1 MEEKH
6 SDIGSSARTAIIT
19 GASRGIGKQIAL
31 RLARNGFNLVLAAR
45 TMDAG
50 QSRWPGSL
58 VQTAAEVRELGMRV
72 TPIRCDV
79 TRRGEVEALCQA
91 ALAEYGA
98 IDVLVNNALYLGP
111 GNYNPFL
118 ETALET
124 WDYNMEANLMAAV
137 VASRA
142 CLPSMLAKRRGV
154 ILNLT
159 SAAATTSMAT
169 PGAIGIGAPYA
180 VAKAALNG
188 LVVALAL
195 ETRPAGIGVFALD
208 PGAVLTERADQE
220 IRRHQRP
227 DVIARQPMDIP
238 AAAAEYLCCQCPLE
252 LSGQV
257 LEARALVERFNLLP
271 A

>member
-1 MEEKH
+1 MQEKH
-6 SDIGSSARTAIIT
+6 SIKASPPRAAIVT
-19 GASRGIGKQIAL
+19 GASRGIGRQIAL

-45 TMDAG
+45 TMDSG

-58 VQTAAEVRELGMRV
+58 AETAAQVRELGVRA

-79 TRRGEVEALCQA
+79 TRRAEVEAMCQS

-98 IDVLVNNALYLGP
+98 IEVLVNNALYLGP
-111 GNYNPFL
+111 GNYNPFM

-124 WDYNMEANLMAAV
+124 WDYNLEANLMAAV
-137 VASRA
+137 VAGKA
-142 CLPSMLAKRRGV
+142 CLPSMLSRRRGV

-159 SAAATTSMAT
+159 SAAATHSAST
-169 PGAIGIGAPYA
+169 PGAMGIGAPYA
-180 VAKAALNG
+180 VSKAALNRF
-188 LVVALAL
+188 VVALAL
-195 ETRPAGIGVFALD
+195 ETRDAGIGVFALD

-220 IRRHQRP
+220 IRRSQRP
-227 DVIARQPMDIP
+227 NLIARQPMDIP

-257 LEARALVERFNLLP
+257 LEARALVERFKLLP

>member
-1 MEEKH
+1 MEAKQPTNR
-6 SDIGSSARTAIIT
+6 SRGQTAIIT

-58 VQTAAEVRELGMRV
+58 AETAAEVRELGVRV

-79 TRRGEVEALCQA
+79 TRRIEVEAMCQT

-111 GNYNPFL
+111 GNYNAFL
-118 ETALET
+118 QTSLDT
-124 WDYNMEANLMAAV
+124 WAFNIEANLMAAV
-137 VASRA
+137 VASKA

-159 SAAATTSMAT
+159 SAAATMTASS
-169 PGAIGIGAPYA
+169 PGATGIGAPYA
-180 VAKAALNG
+180 VSKAALNRF
-188 LVVALAL
+188 VVALAL
-195 ETRPAGIGVFALD
+195 EARDAGIGVFALD

-220 IRRHQRP
+220 ISRGSRP
-227 DVIARQPMDIP
+227 YIARQPMDIP
-238 AAAAEYLCCQCPLE
+238 AAAAEYLCCRCPLD

-257 LEARALVERFNLLP
+257 LEARVLVERFKLAQP
-271 A
+271 